1 MKDMIVT
8 NFTDPV
14 CVWCWAMEP
23 VFRGIETRY
32 PGVEIRY
39 VMGGLVRDIDDFADP
54 GNGIDAGS
62 EGANR
67 QIASHWLE
75 TYDTH
80 RMPIRAEGFALFS
93 RESPSTYPQNIAYK
107 AAQIASPAL
116 ADRYLR
122 QLRAAT
128 FTRALVTSRRDVQ
141 MALARETGLD
151 IAAFEQALDDGSA
164 RRAFQ
169 TDLGLTQAMGVSSFP
184 TFRVK
189 SAQARQ
195 MVMRGYNR
203 LPDFERVFA
212 ELSGGTMTPL
222 ASPPDEDVLR
232 WLYDT
237 HGALTMEEIY
247 RAFDF
252 EGRTEAERW
261 VNSLIAQGRWAKQ
274 PVGQSAMVQPAGTP

>member
-1 MKDMIVT
+1 MKDIIIT

-23 VFRGIETRY
+23 VFRALETRY
-32 PGVEIRY
+32 PGVEVRY

-54 GNGIDAGS
+54 DNGIDAGS
-62 EGANR
+62 DGANR
-67 QIASHWLE
+67 QIVSHWLE

-80 RMPIRAEGFALFS
+80 RMPIRAEGFHLFS
-93 RESPSTYPQNIAYK
+93 QDAPSTYPQNIAYK
-107 AAQIASPAL
+107 AAQIASPRL

-122 QLRAAT
+122 LLRAAT

-141 MALARETGLD
+141 VALAREAGLD
-151 IAAFEQALDDGSA
+151 VPSFERALDDGSA
-164 RRAFQ
+164 GRAFQ

-184 TFRVK
+184 TFQVK

-203 LPDFERVFA
+203 LADFERVFS
-212 ELSGGTMTPL
+212 ELTGGALTPL

-232 WLYDT
+232 WLYDS
-237 HGALTMEEIY
+237 HGPLTMEEIY

-252 EGRTEAERW
+252 DSREESDQW
-261 VNSLIAQGRWAKQ
+261 VDSLAADGRWARQ
-274 PVGQSAMVQPAGTP
+274 PVGQSALVLPAEG

>member
-1 MKDMIVT
+1 MKDIIIT

-23 VFRGIETRY
+23 VFRALETRY
-32 PGVEIRY
+32 PGVEVRY

-54 GNGIDAGS
+54 DNGIDAGS
-62 EGANR
+62 DGANR
-67 QIASHWLE
+67 QIVSHWLE

-80 RMPIRAEGFALFS
+80 RMPIRAEGFHLFS
-93 RESPSTYPQNIAYK
+93 QEAPSTYPQNIAYK
-107 AAQIASPAL
+107 AAQIASPRL

-122 QLRAAT
+122 LLRAAT

-141 MALARETGLD
+141 VALAREAGLD
-151 IAAFEQALDDGSA
+151 VPAFERALDDGSA
-164 RRAFQ
+164 GRAFQ

-184 TFRVK
+184 TFQVK

-203 LPDFERVFA
+203 LGDFERVFA
-212 ELSGGTMTPL
+212 ELTGGALTPL

-232 WLYDT
+232 WLYDS
-237 HGALTMEEIY
+237 HGPLAMEEVY
-247 RAFDF
+247 QAFDF
-252 EGRTEAERW
+252 DSREQAEQW
-261 VNSLIAQGRWAKQ
+261 VDGLAAQGRWRKH
-274 PVGQSAMVQPAGTP
+274 PTGQSHMIHLR